1 MAQYIPTDSELEILQ
16 VLWDK
21 QCASVR
27 DVHETLSSQKQVKYT
42 TTLKLMQIMLE
53 KGLVSCDKS
62 KKVHLYTPI
71 ANIVET
77 RDHFV
82 NKVTN
87 HLFKGSK
94 AQMVLH
100 ALGNQP
106 PSEDEINAIQQYLDQ
121 LKKKTDK

>member
-1 MAQYIPTDSELEILQ
+1 MAQYVPTDSELEILH

-21 QCASVR
+21 ECASVR

-42 TTLKLMQIMLE
+42 TTLKLMQIMHE

-62 KKVHLYTPI
+62 KKIHLYKPI
-71 ANIVET
+71 ANIAET

-106 PSEDEINAIQQYLDQ
+106 PSKDEINAIQQYLDQ
-121 LKKKTDK
+121 LKSKTDK